1 MLDAHK
7 IIQSNDEDEDSK
19 LKKRLKLKKLINI
32 LDIYKISKFK
42 LIILLYEFLL
52 RYYTVLLLIFN

>member
-7 IIQSNDEDEDSK
+7 IVQSNDEDEDSK

-42 LIILLYEFLL
+42 LIILLYAFLL